1 MRFENLLTLLG
12 GQGWFDLA
20 SAAQLSGQTG
30 PGLVAQLHRWCKAG
44 KLIPLRRGMYAL
56 SEEYRRTP
64 VQPAQL
70 ANEIYTPSYL
80 STYWAL
86 GFYGLIPEKT
96 VAYTSVTARSP
107 KTFSNDFGTFAYRH
121 VKPDFFIGYGRV
133 EIDGAAALLAGP
145 EKALLDLW
153 HLEPGAWSPA
163 RLLEMRFQNMELVDP
178 NRLAD
183 FAERFRSPRL
193 LEAVRNWNGLA
204 VDEHRGTVEL

>member
-1 MRFENLLTLLG
+1 MKFGNLLTLLG
-12 GQGWFDLA
+12 GQSWFDLA
-20 SAAQLSGQTG
+20 SAAQLSGQSG

-64 VQPAQL
+64 VHSAQL
-70 ANEIYTPSYL
+70 ANEIYSPSYL

-96 VAYTSVTARSP
+96 VAYTSVTPRTP
-107 KTFSNDFGTFAYRH
+107 KTFVNDFGTFAYRH
-121 VKPDFFIGYGRV
+121 VKPDFFFGYHRV
-133 EIDGAAALLAGP
+133 EIDEAAVLLADP

-153 HLEPGAWSPA
+153 HLEPGAWTPA

-178 NRLAD
+178 NRLVD

-193 LEAVRNWNGLA
+193 KETVCKWNELA
-204 VDEHRGTVEL
+204 VEGHRGTVEL